1 MASITK
7 QYPSI
12 VKWLKAARAA
22 ALKDH
27 GDKFMV
33 AAREDCTYITDGVC
47 VLRIPAARVPAWTAA
62 CNLAPVPGQEMN
74 TGLLDT
80 IRNLFAP
87 SPFDETL
94 LDTGVLAY
102 CRCQADTPLC
112 RVYALGKEP
121 LIIRE
126 VHAASL
132 RGVGGPVTVQQ
143 ALSESY
149 RYPAKAI
156 NKDGMA
162 VAALPIRLDRDW
174 KQERILT
181 AVAKAAR
188 EIEEHA
194 ENP

>member
-1 MASITK
+1 MASITRS
-7 QYPSI
+7 YPSI

-22 ALKDH
+22 ALKER

-74 TGLLDT
+74 AGLLET
-80 IRNLFAP
+80 VRNLLAP

-94 LDTGVLAY
+94 LDTDVLAY

-112 RVYALGKEP
+112 RVYACEKVP
-121 LIIRE
+121 FVIRE

-132 RGVGGPVTVQQ
+132 REVGGPVTVQQ

-149 RYPAKAI
+149 RYPAKAVI
-156 NKDGMA
+156 EGGLA
-162 VAALPIRLDRDW
+162 VAALPIRLGRDW
-174 KQERILT
+174 KQERILKAT
-181 AVAKAAR
+181 AKAAQ